1 LLRTRV
7 PSSDWKAEVRHV
19 GRGFLPCQAVAKHLH
34 RTMKIC
40 NPIRL
45 GAECIADT
53 VLIVDDSLTVRMDLK
68 EAFEDVGFQTVVC
81 ASAAGAR
88 QAVVDAAVHVAVLD
102 VLLPD
107 GNGVDLLMELRASA
121 DTSAI
126 VVLMLSTETEVAHRL
141 RGLRT
146 GADEYVGK
154 PYDIHYVVAR
164 ARELLRARRA
174 ELGTGIP
181 SAILV
186 IDDSVTFRETVRA
199 ALEAAGYIVR
209 VAASGEEGLRMA
221 AAERPRAVIVD
232 SVLPGIDGATVI
244 RRLRLDSGLRSV
256 PCLLLTASD
265 DRHMELRALEAGADA
280 FLRKDEDADVVLAR
294 LAAVLRSAS
303 TSIAGKTAGL
313 LGPKRVLVV
322 DDSTTYLGEVA
333 AMLRGEGYDVVPARS
348 GEEALELLAVQSV
361 DCILL
366 DLLMPGLGGRE
377 TCQRIKAVPIVR
389 DIPLIMVTAVEDRAA
404 LFDALEA
411 GADDY
416 IQKSAEFEVL
426 KARVRAQLR
435 RKQFEDDN
443 RRIRVDLHK
452 MQLEATEARAARVL
466 AVSRAELLLM
476 LEQKNQALQAAN
488 TELESRQL
496 EIAQTNRELV
506 SANHA
511 KSDFLST
518 MSHELRTP
526 LNAIIGFSELL
537 VDGKAGVLAP
547 RQREY
552 VSHIGDGGTHLLAL
566 INDILDL
573 SKIEAGK
580 VELDL
585 ESSDLDDLLT
595 NIEAIVRQRALARG
609 IRLEVSGSGRSE
621 KLLVDRRRLKQI
633 AYNLLSNA
641 VKFTAEGGCISLK
654 ASRVDRGQ
662 AATGLPGFETGVR
675 TPLPDSDWQSFAQI
689 CVSDTGFGISPAD
702 MARLFTPFTQ
712 ITTGI
717 TRTTEGTGLG
727 LVMVSRLAALHG
739 GAVSVTSTP
748 GTGSCFSIWLPW
760 QDA

>member
-1 LLRTRV
+1 
-7 PSSDWKAEVRHV
+7 
-19 GRGFLPCQAVAKHLH
+19 
-34 RTMKIC
+34 M
-40 NPIRL
+40 
-45 GAECIADT
+45 ADT

-68 EAFEDVGFQTVVC
+68 EAFEDVGFRAVVC
-81 ASAAGAR
+81 ATAAAAR
-88 QAVVDAAVHVAVLD
+88 QALADTTVRVVVLD

-107 GNGVDLLMELRASA
+107 GNGVDLLREIRSSA
-121 DTSAI
+121 DASSV
-126 VVLMLSTETEVAHRL
+126 VVLMLSTEAEVSHRL

-164 ARELLRARRA
+164 ARELLRARRVG
-174 ELGTGIP
+174 LGTGSP
-181 SAILV
+181 AAILV
-186 IDDSVTFRETVRA
+186 IDDSVTFRETLREV
-199 ALEAAGYIVR
+199 LEEVGYAVH
-209 VAASGEEGLRMA
+209 VAASGEEGLRIA
-221 AAERPRAVIVD
+221 AAGRPGAVIVD

-244 RRLRLDSGLRSV
+244 RRLRLDTGLRSV
-256 PCLLLTASD
+256 PCLLLTGSE

-280 FLRKDEDADVVLAR
+280 FVRKEEDAEVILAR

-303 TSIAGKTAGL
+303 TSVADKTAGL
-313 LGPKRVLVV
+313 LGPKRLLAV
-322 DDSTTYLGEVA
+322 DDSATYLAEVA
-333 AMLRGEGYDVVPARS
+333 AMLREEGYDVVPVRS

-366 DLLMPGLGGRE
+366 DLLMPGLSGRE

-389 DIPLIMVTAVEDRAA
+389 DIPLIVVTAVEDRAA

-416 IQKSAEFEVL
+416 IQKSTEFEVL

-443 RRIRVDLHK
+443 RRNRMDLHK

-466 AVSRAELLLM
+466 ADSRAELLSM
-476 LEQKNQALQAAN
+476 LEQKNQALEAAN
-488 TELESRQL
+488 MELQTRQL
-496 EIAQTNRELV
+496 EITQTNRELV
-506 SANHA
+506 SASNA
-511 KSDFLST
+511 KSEFLAT

-526 LNAIIGFSELL
+526 LVAILGFSEILRN
-537 VDGKAGVLAP
+537 GKGGDLAP

-552 VSHIGDGGTHLLAL
+552 VGYIGDSGTHLLSL
-566 INDILDL
+566 INDILDV

-585 ESSDLDDLLT
+585 EPVDLDELLANT
-595 NIEAIVRQRALARG
+595 VAVVREQALARG
-609 IRLEVSGSGRSE
+609 IRLEVSGADRSE
-621 KLLVDRRRLKQI
+621 LSLVDRRRLKQI

-641 VKFTAEGGCISLK
+641 VKFTSDGGRVSLQV
-654 ASRVDRGQ
+654 SLVDRRQ

-675 TPLPDSDWQSFAQI
+675 TPLPHNEWQDFVQI
-689 CVSDTGFGISPAD
+689 SVGDTGIGISSED

-712 ITTGI
+712 IKSNL

-727 LVMVSRLAALHG
+727 LAIVSRLVDLHG
-739 GAVSVTSTP
+739 GAVAVTSMP
-748 GTGSCFSIWLPW
+748 GIGSCFSVWLPW
-760 QDA
+760 RTP

>member
-1 LLRTRV
+1 LKSRS
-7 PSSDWKAEVRHV
+7 PDAE
-19 GRGFLPCQAVAKHLH
+19 G
-34 RTMKIC
+34 M
-40 NPIRL
+40 
-45 GAECIADT
+45 ADT

-68 EAFEDVGFQTVVC
+68 EAFEGAGFETVVC
-81 ASAAGAR
+81 ASAAAAR
-88 QAVVDAAVHVAVLD
+88 QALADTPVCVAVLD

-126 VVLMLSTETEVAHRL
+126 VVLMLSTDAEVKHRL

-174 ELGTGIP
+174 GLETASP

-186 IDDSVTFRETVRA
+186 IDDSVTFRETMRQL
-199 ALEAAGYIVR
+199 LEGAGYTVR

-221 AAERPRAVIVD
+221 AAGRPRAVVVD
-232 SVLPGIDGATVI
+232 SVLPGIDGSTVI
-244 RRLRLDSGLRSV
+244 RRLRLDTGLRSV
-256 PCLLLTASD
+256 PCLLLTGSE

-280 FLRKDEDADVVLAR
+280 FVRKDEDAELILAR

-303 TSIAGKTAGL
+303 TSVADKTAGL
-313 LGPKRVLVV
+313 LGPKRILAV
-322 DDSTTYLGEVA
+322 DDSATYLAEVA
-333 AMLRGEGYDVVPARS
+333 ASLREEGYDVVPARS
-348 GEEALELLAVQSV
+348 GEEALELLAVQSM

-366 DLLMPGLGGRE
+366 DLLMPGLSGRE

-389 DIPLIMVTAVEDRAA
+389 DIPLIMVTSVEDRAA

-443 RRIRVDLHK
+443 RRIRLDLYQ
-452 MQLEATEARAARVL
+452 MELEATEARAARVL
-466 AVSRAELLLM
+466 ANSRAELLLM

-488 TELESRQL
+488 MELQSRQL

-506 SANHA
+506 SANKA
-511 KSDFLST
+511 KTEFLAT

-526 LNAIIGFSELL
+526 LVAILGLSELMAN
-537 VDGKAGVLAP
+537 GKGGELAP

-552 VSHIGDGGTHLLAL
+552 VGHISDSGTHLLAL
-566 INDILDL
+566 INDLLDV

-585 ESSDLDDLLT
+585 EPVDIDDLLI
-595 NIEAIVRQRALARG
+595 NAMAIVRERALARG
-609 IRLEVSGSGRSE
+609 IRLEVKGSGRSE
-621 KLLVDRRRLKQI
+621 ALLVDRRRLKQI
-633 AYNLLSNA
+633 VYNLLSNA
-641 VKFTAEGGCISLK
+641 VKFTADGGLVSVRASL
-654 ASRVDRGQ
+654 VDRHQ
-662 AATGLPGFETGVR
+662 ASAGLPGFETGVR
-675 TPLPDSDWQSFAQI
+675 TPLPHNELQRFVEIS
-689 CVSDTGFGISPAD
+689 VYDTGIGISSAD

-712 ITTGI
+712 IKSDL
-717 TRTTEGTGLG
+717 TRTIEGTGLG
-727 LVMVSRLAALHG
+727 LVIVSRLVALHG
-739 GAVSVTSTP
+739 GAVAITSTP
-748 GTGSCFSIWLPW
+748 GIGSCFSIWLPW
-760 QDA
+760 RTPSKAEAA

>member
-1 LLRTRV
+1 MVAV
-7 PSSDWKAEVRHV
+7 PVV
-19 GRGFLPCQAVAKHLH
+19 
-34 RTMKIC
+34 
-40 NPIRL
+40 RL
-45 GAECIADT
+45 GAEGMADT

-81 ASAAGAR
+81 ATAVAAR
-88 QAVVDAAVHVAVLD
+88 QALADTTVRVVVLD

-107 GNGVDLLMELRASA
+107 GNGVDLLREIRSSA
-121 DTSAI
+121 DTSSA
-126 VVLMLSTETEVAHRL
+126 VVLMLSTEAEVTHRL

-164 ARELLRARRA
+164 ARELLRARRV
-174 ELGTGIP
+174 ELGTGCP
-181 SAILV
+181 AAILV
-186 IDDSVTFRETVRA
+186 IDDSVTFRETLREV
-199 ALEAAGYIVR
+199 LEEVGYTVH
-209 VAASGEEGLRMA
+209 VAASGEEGLRIA
-221 AAERPRAVIVD
+221 AAGRPGAVIVD

-244 RRLRLDSGLRSV
+244 RRLRLDTGLRSV
-256 PCLLLTASD
+256 PCLLLTGSE
-265 DRHMELRALEAGADA
+265 DRQMELRALEAGADA
-280 FLRKDEDADVVLAR
+280 FVRKEEEAEVILAR

-303 TSIAGKTAGL
+303 TSVADKTASL
-313 LGPKRVLVV
+313 LGPKRLLAV
-322 DDSTTYLGEVA
+322 DDSATYLAEVA
-333 AMLRGEGYDVVPARS
+333 AMLREEGYDVVPVRS

-366 DLLMPGLGGRE
+366 DLLMPGLSGRE

-443 RRIRVDLHK
+443 RRIRLDLHT

-466 AVSRAELLLM
+466 ADSRAELLSM
-476 LEQKNQALQAAN
+476 LEQKNQALEAAN
-488 TELESRQL
+488 MELQTRQL
-496 EIAQTNRELV
+496 EITQTNRELV
-506 SANHA
+506 SASNA
-511 KSDFLST
+511 KSEFLAT

-526 LNAIIGFSELL
+526 LVAILGFSEILRN
-537 VDGKAGVLAP
+537 GKGGELAP

-552 VSHIGDGGTHLLAL
+552 VGYIGDSGTHLLSL
-566 INDILDL
+566 INDILDV

-585 ESSDLDDLLT
+585 EPVDLDELLT
-595 NIEAIVRQRALARG
+595 NTVAIVRERALARG
-609 IRLEVSGSGRSE
+609 IRLEVSGSDRSE
-621 KLLVDRRRLKQI
+621 PSLVDRRRLKQI

-641 VKFTAEGGCISLK
+641 VKFTSDGGRVSLQ
-654 ASRVDRGQ
+654 ASLVDRRQ

-675 TPLPDSDWQSFAQI
+675 TPLPHNEWQDFVQI
-689 CVSDTGFGISPAD
+689 SVGDTGIGISSED

-712 ITTGI
+712 IKNDL

-727 LVMVSRLAALHG
+727 LAIVSRLVDLHG
-739 GAVSVTSTP
+739 GAVAVTSTP
-748 GTGSCFSIWLPW
+748 GIGSCFSVWLPW
-760 QDA
+760 RTP